1 MFEDLQEK
9 IKHDD
14 DETMTRAERRL
25 RNTVVVVLSVL
36 LFGGLYAA
44 LRFMES

>member
-1 MFEDLQEK
+1 MFEDLEAK

-14 DETMTRAERRL
+14 DETITRSERRL
-25 RNTVVVVLSVL
+25 RYVVVIVLSVV

>member
-1 MFEDLQEK
+1 MFEDLEEK

-14 DETMTRAERRL
+14 AESVTRSERRF
-25 RNTVVVVLSVL
+25 RNIIVIVLSVV